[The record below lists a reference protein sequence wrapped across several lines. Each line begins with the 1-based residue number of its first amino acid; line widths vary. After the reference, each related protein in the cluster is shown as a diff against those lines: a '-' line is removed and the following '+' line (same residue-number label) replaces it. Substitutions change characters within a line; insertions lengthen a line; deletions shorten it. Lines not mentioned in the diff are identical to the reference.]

1 MNNKEMTAQEIITTS
16 GNYFVSLKDNYIKEN
31 EKETN
36 VLKYIENKK
45 AIEILNTAID
55 FFVYLQKELEKRME
69 VTDETSA

>member
-45 AIEILNTAID
+45 AIEIL
-55 FFVYLQKELEKRME
+55 QKKAGEQ
-69 VTDETSA
+69 